1 MRETWDEFITFFT
14 SLKLTVVLLALSIVL
29 IFWATLAQVE
39 LGIWGVQEQFFKTF
53 FVLKKIPG
61 TEIPVPVFPGGYFIG
76 GLLLINLILSH
87 VYRFRFTWAKSGI
100 QLTHGGLILL
110 LLGELFTGLWQQD
123 YQLRLDEGVEKNYSE
138 SFRAQEIAIADTTHP
153 DFDDVVI
160 LPDRLL
166 AKRGARGEV
175 QHPKLPFRVVVRDY
189 FPNAIPQTRDQVPPG
204 APAVPP
210 TTMGFGR
217 DFTVIPLPLSYRQD
231 QSNLSAAVVELIG
244 PDGPLGTWLLSAH
257 PFVRPQPFEYA
268 GRSFELSL
276 RFARN
281 YKPFSLKLLE
291 LRHDVY
297 PGTEIPKNFSSRV
310 RLSEPGAQADREVLI
325 YMNNPL
331 RYGGLTFYQY
341 QMDSASGYSVLQVV
355 KNPSWMLPY
364 VSCILM
370 MLGLLI
376 QFGLSLFGFTKKRSA
391 SASAA
396 VVTSAMA
403 APSPTR
409 AKPEKSA
416 KSANQR
422 RAK

>member
-138 SFRAQEIAIADTTHP
+138 SFRDQELAISDTTHP

-166 AKRGARGEV
+166 AKRGGRGEV
-175 QHPKLPFRVVVRDY
+175 QHPKLPFRIVIRDY

-204 APAVPP
+204 APSGPP

-217 DFTVIPLPLSYRQD
+217 DFTVIPLPFSYRQD

-244 PDGPLGTWLLSAH
+244 PNGSLGTWLLSAH

-341 QMDSASGYSVLQVV
+341 QMDSANGYSVLQVV

-376 QFGLSLFGFTKKRSA
+376 QFGIALFGFTKKRS
-391 SASAA
+391 
-396 VVTSAMA
+396 VTTAMA
-403 APSPTR
+403 TVPTVPAPKAR
-409 AKPEKSA
+409 AKTVNTKP
-416 KSANQR
+416 R
-422 RAK
+422 RTR